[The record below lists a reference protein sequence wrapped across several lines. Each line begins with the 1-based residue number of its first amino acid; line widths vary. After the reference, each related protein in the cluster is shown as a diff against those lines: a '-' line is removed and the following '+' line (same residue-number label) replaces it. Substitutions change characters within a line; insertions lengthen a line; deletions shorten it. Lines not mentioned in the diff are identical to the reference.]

1 MFWMHPE
8 CHHFKFSTNPSDLTQ
23 INTASLPCRN
33 NSLFQTVKISL
44 TQIFICLQHLPT
56 QIRLCFH
63 WSRASVA
70 PEVHS
75 STDKSI
81 AKKSYQPVCLHA
93 VNWSDLSRT
102 PFPGCERHRCVEES
116 THIKYAMGGWLC
128 IHSTIDWRI
137 PDYGSLEF
145 TAWSKGKREGKKLFE
160 GGDCECSK
168 DFSFTAQSQVWTHA
182 GLSLL

>member
-1 MFWMHPE
+1 MHPE

-23 INTASLPCRN
+23 INTASLPCCN

-56 QIRLCFH
+56 QIHLCFH

-128 IHSTIDWRI
+128 IQQSI
-137 PDYGSLEF
+137 GEF
-145 TAWSKGKREGKKLFE
+145 LITGHWSSPHGVKGKEKVRNFLKAAIYK
-160 GGDCECSK
+160 CSK